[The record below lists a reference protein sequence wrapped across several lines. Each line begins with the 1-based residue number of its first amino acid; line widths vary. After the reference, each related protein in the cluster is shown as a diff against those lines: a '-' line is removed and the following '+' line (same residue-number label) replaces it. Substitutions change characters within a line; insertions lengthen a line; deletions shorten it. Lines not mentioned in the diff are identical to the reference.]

1 MESDP
6 SHEAVTQLI
15 RASVQGDVGAR
26 DRLVEAIYSDLQQ
39 IARRMMSRERPGHTL
54 QATALVNEVLL
65 RFIAN
70 DDPLA
75 AENKKQL
82 MAISAISMRRLL
94 VDHARSRNRAKRGG
108 GAEEIPI
115 VTELD
120 GAWNSD
126 EKLMLINDALDRL
139 NALGARQAQVAELKI
154 FGGYSAEEI
163 AVVVGLTTRTVERD
177 WAFARAWLQTQLQ

>member
-6 SHEAVTQLI
+6 SLGAVTQLI
-15 RASVQGDVGAR
+15 RDSIQGDVAAR
-26 DRLVEAIYSDLQQ
+26 DRLIEAIYSDLRG
-39 IARRMMSRERPGHTL
+39 IARRLMSRERPGHTL
-54 QATALVNEVLL
+54 QATALVHEVLL
-65 RFIAN
+65 RFIAS

-75 AENKKQL
+75 AENRKQL
-82 MAISAISMRRLL
+82 MAIAAISMRRLL
-94 VDHARSRNRAKRGG
+94 VDHARMRNRSKRGG
-108 GAEEIPI
+108 GAEALPI

-120 GAWNSD
+120 GAWTSD

-139 NALGARQAQVAELKI
+139 KVLGARQAQVAELRI

-163 AVVVGLTTRTVERD
+163 AEVVGLTARTVERD